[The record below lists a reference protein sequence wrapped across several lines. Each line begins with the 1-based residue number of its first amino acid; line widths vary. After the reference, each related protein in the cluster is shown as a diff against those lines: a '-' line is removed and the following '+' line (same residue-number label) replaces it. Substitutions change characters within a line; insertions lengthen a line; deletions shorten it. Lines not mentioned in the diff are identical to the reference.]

1 MKRSVFA
8 FFRGVNALDS
18 SHSIPLRSSP
28 VRWSRHGRLVTG
40 RLVTSVGALLM
51 LNSGAVFADIPA
63 AVDGQPLPTLAP
75 MIERIT
81 PAVVNISSKT
91 RVKVRDPFANDPFF
105 QHFFGLPNMPRER
118 VQQSLGSGVIVDAAR
133 GHVLTNNHVIDG
145 ADDISVTLS
154 DGRTLKATLIG
165 TDPDSDVALIRIP
178 PEKLRALPLADS
190 NKLRVG
196 DFVVAIGNPFGL
208 GQTVTSGI
216 VSALGRSGLQ
226 GLGVQNFIQ
235 TDASINPGNS
245 GGALVNLN
253 GELIGINTAIF
264 SPSGGNVGIGFAI
277 PSMLA
282 SDVMTQLLKFGA
294 VRRGSLGVDAQDVD
308 EQLAPLLGLLSPR
321 GALVTLVQ
329 PGSAAAGAGLKTGDV
344 IVALNEKRIATSADL
359 LNTEAQLPVGKQ
371 VFLGVVRDKKPLTLS
386 TVLKPEEIRELAGR
400 VLDERLQGAVLSDVG
415 EKLRRQNLVGVLVG
429 KIEPGSRAA
438 RNGLLDGDLV
448 AAVNQVE
455 IRNLAD
461 MEARLQQQPRQL
473 LLTVV
478 RGRRGFYVLME

>member
-1 MKRSVFA
+1 MKTI
-8 FFRGVNALDS
+8 ALHPPQAAS
-18 SHSIPLRSSP
+18 TRWLRLGLTLLLGIASGTSIADLP
-28 VRWSRHGRLVTG
+28 V
-40 RLVTSVGALLM
+40 
-51 LNSGAVFADIPA
+51 
-63 AVDGQPLPTLAP
+63 AVDGQALPTLAP

-81 PAVVNISSKT
+81 PAVVNINSKT

-133 GHVLTNNHVIDG
+133 GYVMTNNHVVNG

-154 DGRTLKATLIG
+154 DGRTLKATLVG
-165 TDPDSDVALIRIP
+165 TDPDSDVALIKIP
-178 PEKLRALPLADS
+178 AERLKALTLADS

-196 DFVVAIGNPFGL
+196 DFVVAVGNPFGL
-208 GQTVTSGI
+208 GQSVTSGI

-264 SPSGGNVGIGFAI
+264 SPSGGNIGIGFAI

-282 SDVMTQLLKFGA
+282 QDVMNQLLKFGA

-308 EQLAPLLGLLSPR
+308 EQMASLLGLTSPR
-321 GALVTLVQ
+321 GAVVTAVQ
-329 PGSAAAGAGLKTGDV
+329 AGSPAASAGLKTGDV
-344 IVALNEKRIATSADL
+344 IVALNERRIATSADL
-359 LNTEAQLPVGKQ
+359 VNTEALLPVGKQ

-386 TVLKPEEIRELAGR
+386 TVLKPEEIREVAGR
-400 VLDERLQGAVLSDVG
+400 TLDQRLQGATLSDIG
-415 EKLRRQNLVGVLVG
+415 EKLRRQGLSGVLVG
-429 KIEPGSRAA
+429 KLEEGGRAA
-438 RNGLLDGDLV
+438 RNGLADGDLI

-455 IRNLAD
+455 IRNLTD
-461 MEARLQQQPRQL
+461 MEARLERPSQQL
-473 LLTVV
+473 LLTIV
-478 RGRRGFYVLME
+478 RGRRAFYVLME